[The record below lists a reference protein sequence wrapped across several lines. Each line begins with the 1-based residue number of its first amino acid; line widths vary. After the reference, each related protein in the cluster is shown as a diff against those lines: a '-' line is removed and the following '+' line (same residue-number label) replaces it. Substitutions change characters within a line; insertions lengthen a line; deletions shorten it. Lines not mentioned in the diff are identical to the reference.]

1 MGFSPSNHS
10 IPLQPQPPQE
20 NPFQTGRKALL
31 FYTLPRAIPVQS
43 TSMVMAP
50 KLHKSQQCNLQWLQL
65 SQNVGLPVSQ
75 NRSCLFSLSSPF
87 PHYIFTFHR
96 LNTVSRY
103 PHPATGG
110 RVSGGKGPFMIVV
123 LQSAS
128 PARQPVPACT
138 ALNTL

>member
-10 IPLQPQPPQE
+10 IPLQPQPPKE
-20 NPFQTGRKALL
+20 NPFQTGQKPLL
-31 FYTLPRAIPVQS
+31 FYTLPRAIPVQF

-50 KLHKSQQCNLQWLQL
+50 KLHKSQQCNVQWLQL

-75 NRSCLFSLSSPF
+75 NRSCLYSLSSPF

-103 PHPATGG
+103 PHLATGG
-110 RVSGGKGPFMIVV
+110 WVSGGKGPFIIVV

-138 ALNTL
+138 VLNTL